1 MTKQELNELQLIVQ
15 GAAKVDVTIN
25 GELLPGLTATRTIYR
40 DKDGN
45 YFLHD
50 EFTNPNLGEVIKPVS
65 PEDARFYRLQ
75 LAEFAPL
82 TDVELKEPIPG
93 LGPYFTIE

>member
-1 MTKQELNELQLIVQ
+1 MTKAQLNEMQLIVQ

-25 GELLPGLTATRTIYR
+25 NELVQGQTATRTIYR
-40 DKDGN
+40 NEEGN

-65 PEDARFYRLQ
+65 LEDARFYRLQ

-82 TDVELKEPIPG
+82 TDVEFKEPITE